1 MPRDD
6 DIDGAGLPP
15 IEAVAEIVGA
25 ASALARDLISKPLD
39 THTKSDDSPV
49 TAIDLAVDRMLQ
61 VELTRLFP
69 AAAWLSEETADRPER
84 HAAQWLWVVD
94 PIDGTRSLVAGRP
107 EFCVSVALVRAPC
120 PRTPRGEPVQG
131 VIDNPMTAERF
142 IATRG
147 QGAFDAGGRRL
158 HVASSAMR
166 RADAPLRLLLSRSDH
181 AIGLWHG
188 LLTPAHEWRTMGSL
202 AYKMGL
208 VATGAWDGHATPTA
222 RSEWDAAAG
231 LLVLEEAGGRAS
243 DLHGRSLAFNQAVPV
258 YAGMVVARA
267 DAFDE
272 VLALGRRVAEA
283 WARLPQPP
291 AG

>member
-1 MPRDD
+1 MPRRRAPEP
-6 DIDGAGLPP
+6 AGLPR

-25 ASALARDLISKPLD
+25 ASALARELVQKPLD

-49 TAIDLAVDRMLQ
+49 TAIDLAVDRLLHG
-61 VELTRLFP
+61 ELTRLFP

-84 HAAQWLWVVD
+84 HGATWLWVVD

-120 PRTPRGEPVQG
+120 AGAPRGEPVQG

-142 IATRG
+142 TAVRG
-147 QGAFDAGGRRL
+147 HGAFDADGRRL
-158 HVASSAMR
+158 QAASAASRGPA
-166 RADAPLRLLLSRSDH
+166 APLRLLLSRSDH
-181 AIGLWHG
+181 ANGLWDG
-188 LLTPAHEWRTMGSL
+188 LLTPAHAWRTMGSL

-231 LLVLEEAGGRAS
+231 LLVLEESGGRAS
-243 DLHGRSLAFNQAVPV
+243 DLRGCPLSFNQAVPV

-267 DAFDE
+267 DAFDA
-272 VLALGRRVAEA
+272 VLALGIAVAAGAGRR
-283 WARLPQPP
+283 P
-291 AG
+291 AQG